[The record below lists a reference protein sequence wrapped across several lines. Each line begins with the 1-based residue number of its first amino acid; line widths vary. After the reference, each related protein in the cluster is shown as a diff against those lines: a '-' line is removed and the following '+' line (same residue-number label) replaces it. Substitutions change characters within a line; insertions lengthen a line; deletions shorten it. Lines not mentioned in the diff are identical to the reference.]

1 MEKKLNSIKHYYDIK
16 NLSFNHTDKKFATRF
31 NEIENKQF
39 GNIWELKK
47 IKYSF

>member
-16 NLSFNHTDKKFATRF
+16 NLSFNHTDKKFAARF
-31 NEIENKQF
+31 NEIRKQT
-39 GNIWELKK
+39 IWKHLGIKK